1 MSQPH
6 HLDDVDPAPSHATG
20 PDNGNAVDPDRYG
33 DHPGP
38 RGWAI
43 ETTIGSAQWFHDRE
57 PGSDVDH
64 RVWIHRVST
73 EAVVLGSAQ
82 PPDLIRADEAE
93 PRGVEVC
100 RRRSGGGLVH
110 IQPQFD
116 LWIDIVIPRHSPLWD
131 DDIGRSFHWLGRHWA
146 HVLQRHY
153 AGRGHDVDWAIS
165 TRAVRRPEGRLLC
178 FADVGHGEVLH
189 LGRKVV
195 GLSQRRTRHWARLQG
210 LMLVRGSHHR
220 LLPLL
225 EVGAAVDVL
234 AKAEASLQRPD
245 RGDAEMEV
253 DTDDPSR
260 QNARLEAVLNS
271 IDRAVGLPPGCPSP
285 DRDRVI
291 EAFCRSLP
299 AV

>member
-1 MSQPH
+1 MSQPD
-6 HLDDVDPAPSHATG
+6 HLDAVDPGPSHATG
-20 PDNGNAVDPDRYG
+20 LDSGTAVDPQRSG
-33 DHPGP
+33 VQPGP
-38 RGWAI
+38 RGWSI
-43 ETTIGSAQWFHDRE
+43 ETTTGSAQWFHDRD

-64 RVWIHRVST
+64 RVWIHRIPT

-82 PPDLIRADEAE
+82 HPDLVRADEAE
-93 PRGVEVC
+93 RRGVEVC

-116 LWIDIVIPRHSPLWD
+116 LWIDIVIPRLSPLWD

-153 AGRGHDVDWAIS
+153 TVHGHDVDWAMS
-165 TRAVRRPEGRLLC
+165 TGAVRRPEGRLLC
-178 FADVGHGEVLH
+178 FADVGYGEVLH
-189 LGRKVV
+189 RDRKVV

-210 LMLVRGSHHR
+210 LMLVRGGHHR

-225 EVGAAVDVL
+225 EVDAAVDVL
-234 AKAEASLQRPD
+234 AKAEARLQHPKRA
-245 RGDAEMEV
+245 DAEV
-253 DTDDPSR
+253 GDPSR
-260 QNARLEAVLNS
+260 HNARLEAVLNS

-285 DRDRVI
+285 DRDRVV
-291 EAFCRSLP
+291 EDFCRSLP